1 MKKLFLLIIVFAAIG
16 VDNCYSQP
24 GSKAINLKFNM
35 PKGSGYD
42 YNMTTNIGTKV
53 NAGGQDVNV
62 DNTMGFGYH
71 FDVLDDSAGW
81 KKMSATI
88 SKIVMNINTGGMN
101 MNYDSDKPMDTAD
114 VMSATFAKTLGNMKG
129 AQFGFTMNGKGE
141 IGSVTGINEIV
152 QHMSSGDDN
161 SMGSEMGNPFNEENF
176 KQNMQAAFGSYPDK
190 PVKPGDSWKKTTTTT
205 NAGILMNMESVYT
218 LESYSGNIAN
228 VSVNSK
234 ISSSDATLGFNGTM
248 KGLMQYDTPT
258 GMPVDGDLIM
268 TLNMN
273 VNTGGQALPIN
284 MDIKMKITGKKS

>member
-1 MKKLFLLIIVFAAIG
+1 MKKLFLLIIVFAAVSVG
-16 VDNCYSQP
+16 NCYSQS
-24 GSKAINLKFNM
+24 GNKAITLKFNL

-42 YNMTTNIGTKV
+42 YNMTMNIGTKV

-71 FDVLDDSAGW
+71 FNVLGDSAGW

-101 MNYDSDKPMDTAD
+101 INYDSDKPLDTAD

-129 AQFGFTMNGKGE
+129 AEFVFTMNGSGE
-141 IGSVTGINEIV
+141 VGSVTGINEML
-152 QHMSSGDDN
+152 QRMSSGDDN
-161 SMGSEMGNPFNEENF
+161 SMGSGMGNPFNEENF

-190 PVKPGDSWKKTTTTT
+190 PVKPGDSWTKTFTTT
-205 NAGILMNMESVYT
+205 NAGMLMNMESVYT
-218 LESYSGNIAN
+218 LESYSGSIAN
-228 VSVNSK
+228 VNVNSK
-234 ISSSDATLGFNGTM
+234 ISSSDTTLGFNGTM
-248 KGLMQYDTPT
+248 TGLMQYDIPT

-268 TLNMN
+268 TLKMD
-273 VNTGGQALPIN
+273 VNTGGQALPVN